1 MLIRRFSALGVTVAA
16 VFLLGNWTSQ
26 GLAQAKQDQAKGER
40 GGQGDVTL
48 RIEGDQRVPF
58 SGACTVGGERR
69 KIAGQ
74 TPRSFQFDL
83 KGRKLSCEIGKR
95 GSQSGELEVVLSG
108 ENVHSVQRLAGAK
121 GTVSLNYGGGGSFSS
136 MSWSSQTV
144 SGTAGSS
151 SSGADD
157 TVPGEDTLETLADR
171 IERKVEDIFERA
183 MP

>member
-1 MLIRRFSALGVTVAA
+1 MLIRRFSVLGVAVATA
-16 VFLLGNWTSQ
+16 FLLGNWTSQ
-26 GLAQAKQDQAKGER
+26 GLAQAKQDEAKGER

-48 RIEGDQRVPF
+48 RIEGDQKVPF

-74 TPRSFQFDL
+74 TPRNFEFDL

-108 ENVHSVQRLAGAK
+108 ENVHSVQRLAGVK

-144 SGTAGSS
+144 GGTADSS
-151 SSGADD
+151 SSRADD
-157 TVPGEDTLETLADR
+157 TAPGGDTIETLAGR
-171 IERKVEDIFERA
+171 VERKVEDIFERV